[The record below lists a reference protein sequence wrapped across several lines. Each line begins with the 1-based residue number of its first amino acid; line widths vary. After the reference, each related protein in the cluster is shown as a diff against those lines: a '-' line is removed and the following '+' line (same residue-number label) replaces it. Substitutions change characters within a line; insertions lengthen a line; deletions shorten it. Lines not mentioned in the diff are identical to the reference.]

1 MRSVV
6 RPGPAGTHPSD
17 IHIELSAADYAESI
31 RDGRRPHP
39 GGRRHIDTR
48 TRAILTTAIVTAVAV
63 NAGTVW
69 AYCEVGESAPPAAK
83 AGIAVELTLR
93 GRSDLNKPLQPG
105 GTGNLTVTLTNDSDF
120 PIKITSVSPG
130 AGNVV
135 ADAEHRDLG
144 CLSRTGV
151 SVTSRAFPVSWN
163 VARNTVGAFTVP
175 AGLSMAA
182 DARKGCAG
190 ATFTVPLQ
198 ATGTKDAV

>member
-1 MRSVV
+1 MTRAGP
-6 RPGPAGTHPSD
+6 RPPD
-17 IHIELSAADYAESI
+17 IHIELNAADYAEPV
-31 RDGRRPHP
+31 RERRRP
-39 GGRRHIDTR
+39 IDAR
-48 TRAILTTAIVTAVAV
+48 TRAILATAIITAVAV

-69 AYCEVGESAPPAAK
+69 AYWKVAETVPPAARS
-83 AGIAVELTLR
+83 GVAVELTLR
-93 GRSDLNKPLQPG
+93 GRSDLNQPLQPG
-105 GTGNLTVTLTNDSDF
+105 GTGNLTVTLTNDNDF
-120 PIKITSVSPG
+120 PIKITSVSPA

-151 SVTSRAFPVSWN
+151 SVTSPEFPVSWD

-198 ATGTKDAV
+198 ATGIKDAV